1 MQTAII
7 IHGTPDRDEYFNVD
21 GDSQSNS
28 HWIPWLQQQL
38 IVNGINTQ
46 TPEMPDAYEPDYQKW
61 LNVFSNFKI
70 DENTILVG
78 HSCGAGFIV
87 RYLSENNIKVG
98 DVFLVAPWLDT
109 DKTLNTNFFDFKIDQ
124 SLINKIKSMN
134 IIYSIDDDTDVLESV
149 NKITE
154 EVASVNVIKF
164 ENKKHFT
171 FGDLKTRKFL
181 ELLDLIL
188 SKK

>member
-7 IHGTPDRDEYFNVD
+7 IHGMPDKDEYFNVD

-38 IVNGINTQ
+38 IINGISTQ
-46 TPEMPDAYEPDYQKW
+46 TPDMPDAYEPDYQKW
-61 LNVFSNFKI
+61 LSVFGNFKI

-78 HSCGAGFIV
+78 HSCGAGFLI
-87 RYLSENNIKVG
+87 RFLSENDTKVG
-98 DVFLVAPWLDT
+98 SVFLVAPWLDT
-109 DKTLNTNFFDFKIDQ
+109 DRTLNTNFFNFEIDDNVADKTKG
-124 SLINKIKSMN
+124 INL
-134 IIYSIDDDTDVLESV
+134 IYSADDYADVISSV
-149 NKITE
+149 SKIVE
-154 EVASVNVIKF
+154 KVGGVNVIKF

-171 FGDLKTRKFL
+171 VEDMKTKKFP

>member
-1 MQTAII
+1 MQIAII
-7 IHGTPDRDEYFNVD
+7 IHGMPDRDEYFNVE

-38 IVNGINTQ
+38 IVNGVSTQ
-46 TPEMPDAYEPDYQKW
+46 TPDMPEAYEPDYQKW
-61 LNVFSNFKI
+61 LSIFSNFKI

-78 HSCGAGFIV
+78 HSCGSGFLI
-87 RYLSENNIKVG
+87 RYLSENDVKVG
-98 DVFLVAPWLDT
+98 SVFLVAPWLDT
-109 DKTLNTNFFDFKIDQ
+109 DQTLNTNFFEFEIDRDFVSKT
-124 SLINKIKSMN
+124 KSVN
-134 IIYSIDDDTDVLESV
+134 LIYSTDDYADVLDSV
-149 NKITE
+149 NKIVG
-154 EVASVNVIKF
+154 EVGGVNVIKF

-171 FGDLKTRKFL
+171 FEDMKTRAFP

>member
-1 MQTAII
+1 MHMSQII
-7 IHGTPDRDEYFNVD
+7 K
-21 GDSQSNS
+21 
-28 HWIPWLQQQL
+28 
-38 IVNGINTQ
+38 
-46 TPEMPDAYEPDYQKW
+46 KW

-70 DENTILVG
+70 DENTILG

-98 DVFLVAPWLDT
+98 DVFSGSMART

-164 ENKKHFT
+164 ENKNILHLAI
-171 FGDLKTRKFL
+171 LKLGSF
-181 ELLDLIL
+181 
-188 SKK
+188 

>member
-7 IHGTPDRDEYFNVD
+7 IHGMPDKDEYFNVE

-38 IVNGINTQ
+38 IVNVISTQ
-46 TPEMPDAYEPDYQKW
+46 TPDMPDAYEPNYTKW
-61 LNVFSNFKI
+61 LSVFSNFKI
-70 DENTILVG
+70 DENTVLVG
-78 HSCGAGFIV
+78 HSCGAGFLI
-87 RYLSENNIKVG
+87 RYLSENNVKVG
-98 DVFLVAPWLDT
+98 AVFLVAPWLDT
-109 DKTLNTNFFDFKIDQ
+109 GKTLSTNFFDFEIDKDLVNKTK
-124 SLINKIKSMN
+124 SINLL
-134 IIYSIDDDTDVLESV
+134 YSTDDYADVLGSV
-149 NKITE
+149 NTI
-154 EVASVNVIKF
+154 VDSVDGINIVKF

-171 FGDLKTRKFL
+171 FGDMKTKEFP